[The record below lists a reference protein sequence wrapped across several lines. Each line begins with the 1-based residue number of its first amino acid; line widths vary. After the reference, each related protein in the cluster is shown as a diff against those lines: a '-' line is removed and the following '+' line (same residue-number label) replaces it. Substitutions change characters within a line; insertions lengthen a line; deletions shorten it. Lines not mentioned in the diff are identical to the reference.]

1 MRTTEARQLLPDAWG
16 FICPV
21 HTPDGSPCGLLNHLT
36 IDCLVSDSPDKTLVE
51 NIPNILVNLGMVPL
65 NTMKINYKK
74 HFVVMLEGRVIG
86 HLNKSMAEQICVEL
100 RLLKIEGK
108 QMPKFTEIVLV
119 PDIKVLLQSNRFL
132 LFSQLNSF
140 DFPHILI

>member
-36 IDCLVSDSPDKTLVE
+36 IDCVVSDSPKKAFLD
-51 NIPNILVNLGMVPL
+51 NIPEILLNLGMVPL
-65 NTMKINYKK
+65 NLTKINHKK
-74 HFVVMLEGRVIG
+74 HFVVLLEGRVIG
-86 HLNKSMAEQICVEL
+86 HINKSMAVQICVEL

-108 QMPKFTEIVLV
+108 HIPKFTEIVLV
-119 PDIKVLLQSNRFL
+119 PDLKVTNETFI
-132 LFSQLNSF
+132 FYF
-140 DFPHILI
+140 KIV